1 LVVMGVRYGI
11 PAPVELALWLMVA
24 GTLVS
29 GFHYA
34 WRALALL
41 RANMN

>member
-1 LVVMGVRYGI
+1 
-11 PAPVELALWLMVA
+11 MVA

-34 WRALALL
+34 WRAVMLL